1 MANICIIGDL
11 MLDYYVNC
19 TSDRISPEAPVPVL
33 KPLNTKVSLG
43 GAANVAANLAVLGHS
58 VTLISAIGRDETGG
72 TAIDMLKAMDIKLVN
87 LGEAYQTIRKTRFL
101 VGSYQVLR
109 LDNETKFTEVINKE
123 MAAELIEQLSSA
135 NLIVISDYDKGLISN
150 NIMDLVRSSNTRF
163 LVDPKAKDWSIY
175 KDAFLISP
183 NKKELNLAIGID
195 IISIEEAVKFLSKK
209 FNLSNI
215 VTTLSEDGM
224 SVYSGQGDCQ
234 TIEASANEVV
244 DVTGAGDIVI
254 AVLADQ
260 ISKETDILT
269 AAKLANKMAG
279 QSVQKIGTQVLGQGQ
294 ISEVQDQ
301 AASAEKVVF
310 TNGCFD
316 ILHAGHVDFLQR
328 AKSYG
333 DKLVIG
339 LNSDSSVQALKGK
352 SRPIN
357 CLENRKKV
365 LEALDCV
372 DAVIEFHEDTPEILI
387 KKVKPEVLAK
397 GADWTGKEIAGAD
410 FVTSLGGKVVLLEFK
425 YQTSTTEIIN
435 RVHSHGENI

>member
-11 MLDYYVNC
+11 MLDYYINC
-19 TSDRISPEAPVPVL
+19 TSERISPEAPVPVL
-33 KPLNTKVSLG
+33 KPLNRKVSLG

-58 VTLISAIGRDETGG
+58 VTLISAIGRDEAGE
-72 TAIDMLKAMDIKLVN
+72 TAIEMLKEMDVKLLN
-87 LGEAYQTIRKTRFL
+87 LGEVYKTISKTRFL
-101 VGSYQVLR
+101 VGSHQVLR
-109 LDNETKFTEVINKE
+109 VDDETKFTEIINDKITD
-123 MAAELIEQLSSA
+123 ELIAQLSLA
-135 NLIVISDYDKGLISN
+135 DLIVISDYDKGIISDH
-150 NIMDLVRSSNTRF
+150 IMDLVRSTNKRF
-163 LVDPKAKDWSIY
+163 LVDPKVKNWAIY

-183 NKKELNLAIGID
+183 NKKELNLAIGIEN
-195 IISIEEAVKFLSKK
+195 ISIEESVKFLSKE
-209 FNLSNI
+209 FNLKNI

-224 SVYSGQGDCQ
+224 SVYSGQEDCQ
-234 TIEASANEVV
+234 RLEASASEVI

-269 AAKLANKMAG
+269 AAKLSNKMAG
-279 QSVQKIGTQVLGQGQ
+279 QSVQKIGTQILGQDQ
-294 ISEVQDQ
+294 IREVQDQ
-301 AASAEKVVF
+301 GVSENKVVF

-333 DKLVIG
+333 EKLVIG
-339 LNSDSSVQALKGK
+339 LNSDLSVQALKGK

-357 CLENRKKV
+357 YLENRKKV

-372 DAVIEFHEDTPEILI
+372 DSVIEFHEDTPEALI
-387 KKVKPEVLAK
+387 KKIKPDVLVK
-397 GADWTGKEIAGAD
+397 GADWTGKELAGAE
-410 FVTSLGGKVVLLEFK
+410 FVKSLGGEVILLEFK

-435 RVHSHGENI
+435 RVHFNELNI